1 MRGEGVREMQGVARG
16 VRGENVAASA
26 RGFLMG
32 ASEIG
37 AAMRGK
43 IVKRGGSLV
52 VRGARAGAE
61 MIARAVVKTMWGER
75 ILAVML
81 GVFGAL
87 SGVGFAENKVF
98 VGIGG
103 GIGSQ
108 IKTQFSQ
115 EITKANNS
123 CDGGVCKGG
132 RSMGE
137 YAGLGGASLRFV
149 FGNEKAFDALHISGL
164 RFYGGVEVGEA
175 SLGSLQ
181 GQAITHAAIDKN
193 FDTIISV
200 KPDGTPIIGKVP
212 MLSPKTQQNFL
223 LGNALSTNF
232 MINLD
237 FFANLPLDYFL
248 QKRWESF
255 PYFKLGVFGG
265 LGVEF
270 NLLKSNYW
278 VNESLD
284 TGREGAFYASGGGL
298 FVNLGGSV
306 NLTHRDRLEV
316 GVKIPL
322 YGLKYELW
330 SKVNATNNIWAE
342 QILHQSFAIKRGSE
356 LRVTYVYYF

>member
-1 MRGEGVREMQGVARG
+1 
-16 VRGENVAASA
+16 
-26 RGFLMG
+26 MG

-52 VRGARAGAE
+52 VRGERVGAE
-61 MIARAVVKTMWGER
+61 MIRRAVVKTMWGER
-75 ILAVML
+75 ILAGVKVMKRAGERSRKIFAMML

-103 GIGSQ
+103 GIGSV

-193 FDTIISV
+193 FDTIINV

-330 SKVNATNNIWAE
+330 SKVNNTNNIWAE

-356 LRVTYVYYF
+356 LRVTYVFYF